1 MDIVFTEERNGRIVY
16 VEHNQVATKERAT
29 IEMLK
34 DYHFYAIEGNPDE
47 IEKGYFTE
55 DTAYVLYTNGDK
67 LSWEIT
73 E

>member
-1 MDIVFTEERNGRIVY
+1 MAVVALSNLQITEQIRSAIRT
-16 VEHNQVATKERAT
+16 TKERAT

-55 DTAYVLYTNGDK
+55 DTAYVLYTNGLFLPFGK
-67 LSWEIT
+67 FYH
-73 E
+73 